1 MDQWKNV
8 LRDVNSHFNKL
19 QSRQKYEGVQEILAL
34 SNHDMPYNLKPSFL
48 YLGNFP
54 EDYEIPKRKLVR
66 LWIGERFVQ
75 TLPTMGKTDQTLKE
89 VADGYLEEPVNR
101 CMVQVDKRDH
111 GGTGVKSYC
120 MHDLMREHVE
130 GQKGKL
136 FSDYPTA

>member
-8 LRDVNSHFNKL
+8 LRDVNSHFNTL

-34 SNHDMPYNLKPSFL
+34 SNHDVPYFL

-54 EDYEIPKRKLVR
+54 EDYEIPKRKLGR
-66 LWIGERFVQ
+66 LWIEELFVQ
-75 TLPTMGKTDQTLKE
+75 TLPTMRKTDQTLEE
-89 VADGYLEEPVNR
+89 VAEGYLEEPVNR

-111 GGTGVKSYC
+111 GGRGVKSC
-120 MHDLMREHVE
+120 RMHDLMREHTE
-130 GQKGKL
+130 GQKGKF